1 MTMMNAGGGSGA
13 SEVMATV
20 GLKWLGDGSPSDGPG
35 AGPSGENGGGSE
47 AEGRKEKRD
56 ASNNQRQQ
64 TGAVQEINTLCI
76 NIGIASILKHSQI
89 FTGTLGTIFQI
100 LGALVDVILAPFLP
114 IIVPAIKAMAENIP
128 EIREKAQEI
137 IGNIIKVVISV
148 AKVVS
153 AIIGFLPGSFKG
165 VLKDIIQYW
174 ILGLFLAK
182 LVGLH
187 KVYMA
192 ATKGIAV
199 LLQWGFMK
207 LFYAITGRQAMGG
220 AGGGGGVYPGPRST
234 YGGGAATRAGTTGA
248 IARRGGGSMNMV
260 RGAGIIGGAGLMY
273 AGTQSDSG
281 GTSLLAG
288 AAGGAMI
295 GASIGSIIPGIG
307 TGIGAVAGGLIG
319 AATTFAIRAANDDN
333 EQAKRNADKFNMNHR
348 SEEYREKKSMLQ
360 WG

>member
-1 MTMMNAGGGSGA
+1 
-13 SEVMATV
+13 MATV

-47 AEGRKEKRD
+47 AEGRKTKRD
-56 ASNNQRQQ
+56 SADNQKRQ
-64 TGAVQEINTLCI
+64 TGALQDINKKTSGYLRNTLGI
-76 NIGIASILKHSQI
+76 NIGIASILKQSQI

-114 IIVPAIKAMAENIP
+114 IIVPAIKALAENIP
-128 EIREKAQEI
+128 EIREKAQQI
-137 IGNIIKVVISV
+137 VGNIIKVVVAI

-207 LFYAITGRQAMGG
+207 LFYALTGRQAMGCV
-220 AGGGGGVYPGPRST
+220 AGGGGMYPGPVST
-234 YGGGAATRAGTTGA
+234 YGVGAATRAGVAGGV
-248 IARRGGGSMNMV
+248 ARRGGGGMNLL
-260 RGAGIIGGAGLMY
+260 RGAGVAAGAGLIY
-273 AGTQSDSG
+273 SGSQAGSCLLY
-281 GTSLLAG
+281 TSP
-288 AAGGAMI
+288 
-295 GASIGSIIPGIG
+295 SP
-307 TGIGAVAGGLIG
+307 
-319 AATTFAIRAANDDN
+319 RD
-333 EQAKRNADKFNMNHR
+333 
-348 SEEYREKKSMLQ
+348 
-360 WG
+360 